1 MKDDYNKSGKSRKRK
16 GGLIIC
22 LKNCIILECVKSGS
36 AYVSC
41 RYAGVVTHART
52 VLACTHAR
60 THSLD
65 ARVFFTHA
73 RTHARTATK
82 DKNVGEMCQ

>member
-1 MKDDYNKSGKSRKRK
+1 MKDDYNKSGKNRKRK

-41 RYAGVVTHART
+41 MQVWLLTHAQFW
-52 VLACTHAR
+52 HAR
-60 THSLD
+60 THAQFGRES
-65 ARVFFTHA
+65 FFTHA
-73 RTHARTATK
+73 RTHACTHSNK
-82 DKNVGEMCQ
+82 G

>member
-1 MKDDYNKSGKSRKRK
+1 MKDDYNKSGKNRKRK

-22 LKNCIILECVKSGS
+22 LKNCIILECVKSDS

-41 RYAGVVTHART
+41 MQVWLLTHAQFWHARTHART
-52 VLACTHAR
+52 VWAR
-60 THSLD
+60 E
-65 ARVFFTHA
+65 FFS